1 MGTISSGTGL
11 ISGLDIE
18 SLVTQLM
25 SIESRPKTLLE
36 DRIETL
42 TSQQTALTGL
52 QAQIMALQ
60 VSMASFNKESV
71 FQQKSVSSSNEDVL
85 TATATKFAEAGSY
98 QFRVKQL
105 ASNHQFVSRGYS
117 SLRSSIG
124 TGTLSFEIGQGQVG
138 KATELS
144 FLNGQQGFQRGTLLI
159 TDRAGNSARIDL
171 TTAQNMQDVLDKIN
185 TNGSASIQAAVSG
198 DHLVITDLSG
208 GSGTL
213 QIAGTPAESLGIA
226 GSAAAATLTGH
237 SIYYITEDTLLK
249 NLNDG
254 NGVRGLNSGDDLKFT
269 LKDGSEIDVDLRST
283 LHEIIGGEDSS
294 NKLKSLNSG
303 QGVRLGTFRITDQNG
318 KSVDIDLTELGE
330 DATLRQL
337 REKIETEAAAQGMN
351 ITVAFNSLDHLTL
364 TDNSTASGSEERTS
378 HFIVEDLNGGSA
390 AADLGIVGDTAGS
403 NIYGEEIWKMDT
415 VGDVMN
421 AINNHWA
428 NTGGVLQ
435 VSINA
440 AGNGLQITDSSA
452 LSGSLMI
459 AGLYSSA
466 AEDLGIATPE
476 TGVSDPVFQGR
487 RLLGGMN
494 TVLLRSLQGGS
505 GGDGTGRI
513 TGGTIQLT
521 DRAGASAQVS
531 IAADATLQ
539 EVLNQINTA
548 GIQIQASVNQ
558 AGNGILL
565 TDTSGGTGNLIIADV
580 TGDAA
585 AKLGI
590 TVDEAAGSIDSGNL
604 QLQYISGATLLS
616 DMRQGQGIR
625 LGKITVTDGLGASV
639 TIDLAQNDV
648 KTLEDVMRKFELSGT
663 NVRARINDTGDGLL
677 LYDVSEGEGLAPI
690 RVAEKGGNTAADLRI
705 LGTAELAEDGK
716 YYIDGSYEF
725 TLAVGGGDD
734 LEDIVA
740 YVNQANLGVR
750 ASLVNDGSGSNPYR
764 LSFTSEIS
772 GRTGTVYLDA
782 GQTSLTVTDLA
793 QARDAIVFL
802 GAGSEENSLMITS
815 STNTIKDSIKGVTLD
830 LKGTGTDPVTLSVS
844 EDLDAIVSQIEAFV
858 TAYNTV
864 MKSIGDLDS
873 YNSDTQQQSILFND
887 YSVESARRSLT
898 SMVQRTMSGVSGS
911 FSRLSQIGIKFSS
924 LTYES
929 GTDESGKKTVN
940 YAVAKIPQLEFDEDA
955 FRQAYEQ
962 DPDGVTELFTKADT
976 GFGDYFNDQL
986 EKLAGTGGT
995 STIKSR
1001 LSAMQSSQKLL
1012 EDRISYLDVMLEKK
1026 ETRLYN
1032 QFYAMEQALANMQS
1046 QQTALAS
1053 LSSLAASM
1061 Q

>member
-25 SIESRPKTLLE
+25 SIESRPKTLLQN
-36 DRIETL
+36 RIETL

-144 FLNGQQGFQRGTLLI
+144 FLNGQQGFQRGTLLV
-159 TDRAGNSARIDL
+159 TDRAGNTARIDL
-171 TTAQNMQDVLDKIN
+171 TTAQTMQDVLDKIN

-208 GSGTL
+208 GTGTL

-226 GSAAAATLTGH
+226 GTAAATLTGH
-237 SIYYITEDTLLK
+237 TIYYITEDTLLK

-269 LKDGSEIDVDLRST
+269 LKDGSEINVDLRST

-303 QGVRLGTFRITDQNG
+303 QGVRLGAFRITDQNG
-318 KSVDIDLTELGE
+318 AYVDIDLTDLGE
-330 DATLRQL
+330 DATLREL
-337 REKIETEAAAQGMN
+337 REKIETETAARSMN

-364 TDNSTASGSEERTS
+364 TDNSTASGSEERAS
-378 HFIVEDLNGGSA
+378 HFIIEDLNGGSA
-390 AADLGIVGDTAGS
+390 AADLGIVGDVAGS
-403 NIYGEEIWKMDT
+403 NIYGEQIWKMDT

-428 NTGGVLQ
+428 NADGVLQ

-440 AGNGLQITDSSA
+440 DGNGLQITDSSA
-452 LSGSLMI
+452 LSGSLII

-521 DRAGASAQVS
+521 DRAGTSAQIS
-531 IAADATLQ
+531 IASDATLQ
-539 EVLNQINTA
+539 EVLDQINTA

-565 TDTSGGTGNLIIADV
+565 TDTSGGTGNLVIADV

-625 LGKITVTDGLGASV
+625 LGKIAVTDGLGASV

-690 RVAEKGGNTAADLRI
+690 QVAEKGGNTAADLRI
-705 LGTAELAEDGK
+705 LGTAKRAEDGT

-725 TLAVGGGDD
+725 QIEVGGGDD

-830 LKGTGTDPVTLSVS
+830 LKGTGTDPVTLNVS

-864 MKSIGDLDS
+864 LKSIGDLDS

-898 SMVQRTMSGVSGS
+898 SMVQRTMTGASGS

-940 YAVAKIPQLEFDEDA
+940 YAVAKVPQLEFDEDA
-955 FRQAYEQ
+955 FRQAYEE
-962 DPDGVTELFTKADT
+962 DPDGVTELFTRADT

-1053 LSSLAASM
+1053 LSSASSK
-1061 Q
+1061 